1 MWLFWIVWAC
11 VCAPLSPWWCAC
23 VYVHTCVCVSTPA
36 YVRVC
41 VFVLQYQILLS
52 QLSASLSLVVICLST
67 SQPSTSPSVS
77 LSFSPSSEL
86 FLFHFTYLCC
96 SLGLFFSIAFLF
108 FFLLQHL
115 VAYLNILF
123 IPPSELLQPQFF
135 FIFILHY
142 VQSAWLWL
150 FSPFSYFFSKILP
163 WFSSFFWMAVFTWV
177 CENKLEVVEKWWW
190 MNEKGLELFLRS
202 SCSSQAETSYWTRM
216 MVVLEDMVWPLQQ
229 KKGDNYLFIWC
240 WLFIFLMISVMCI
253 ILLQLRKV
261 QRWEWI
267 SFACHKVFSNV
278 SLGSPSSL
286 CVCVCVFKKER
297 ERACLCA
304 PKASCWL

>member
-96 SLGLFFSIAFLF
+96 SLGLFFYIAFLF
-108 FFLLQHL
+108 FFSCSILLPILTSFSSLPLSYYNPNFFKFLSCITFNLPGSGYFHL
-115 VAYLNILF
+115 
-123 IPPSELLQPQFF
+123 
-135 FIFILHY
+135 
-142 VQSAWLWL
+142 SAI
-150 FSPFSYFFSKILP
+150 FFSKILP

-229 KKGDNYLFIWC
+229 KKGDNYLFIY
-240 WLFIFLMISVMCI
+240 LFGVSYLFFWWSVLYAQYCYNSEKFRGGNEFL
-253 ILLQLRKV
+253 LLAIKYSQM
-261 QRWEWI
+261 
-267 SFACHKVFSNV
+267 
-278 SLGSPSSL
+278 SL
-286 CVCVCVFKKER
+286 
-297 ERACLCA
+297 
-304 PKASCWL
+304 